1 MTHPVE
7 RDARVIPSPEGSD
20 TPRSGRAL
28 IADDSPTVRKVFHK
42 YLEHL
47 YADIVEVGDGQEA
60 VRAVFH
66 ARRKA
71 VPFDLILLDLHMP
84 IVDGCEAAQR
94 IRKVGYTG
102 PLVAIT
108 GDDLPSEQQSALAAG
123 CDVVLTKPVGWSDLL
138 ATIQSLTVGK

>member
-1 MTHPVE
+1 MTPSVE
-7 RDARVIPSPEGSD
+7 RDERVDPSLEV
-20 TPRSGRAL
+20 TTFPRGGRAL
-28 IADDSPTVRKVFHK
+28 IADDSPTVRRLLHK
-42 YLEHL
+42 YLERKYEL
-47 YADIVEVGDGQEA
+47 IVEAEDGQA
-60 VRAVFH
+60 AIRSVFH

-71 VPFDLILLDLHMP
+71 EPFDQILLDMHMP

-108 GDDLPSEQQSALAAG
+108 GDDSLEDHQSALAAG
-123 CDVVLTKPVGWSDLL
+123 CDVVLTKPVGWPELL